1 MRGVMHPIFQTI
13 SSRITLGTQYFPLLC
28 RGTLGSVYAYDLNGS
43 VYGVYILTWRNFI
56 RNNLWIFFKLFPRV
70 LWNNTT
76 QREALVLPKFQTF
89 KHIFL
94 GNLTFDFPP
103 IAYVIIPNKKDLR
116 YAKSEYNPLAAY
128 YVDWILGWEYFSITF
143 IKAKKPCQIHLMPN
157 FMHVICTFAH
167 RKSSTNDF

>member
-1 MRGVMHPIFQTI
+1 MHPIFQTI

-43 VYGVYILTWRNFI
+43 IYGVYILTWRNFI

-143 IKAKKPCQIHLMPN
+143 IKAKKPRQIHIWCPISCM
-157 FMHVICTFAH
+157 
-167 RKSSTNDF
+167 